1 MGIINLLP
9 EEISNKIAA
18 GEVVE
23 RPASVIKELVENSID
38 AGSTAVSVEI
48 KKGGTTYIRVSDNGK
63 GMSREDAEIA
73 FLRHATSKIH
83 SADDLDAIYTL
94 GFRGEA
100 LSSIGAV
107 SKCDLYTKRHDDEVG
122 THVVCCGGEI
132 ESSEEEGMP
141 DGTYFEVHNL
151 FFNTPARMNFL
162 KRDAT
167 EAAAV
172 TDIME
177 RFILSHP
184 EISFRYSIDGKEKY
198 FTSGDGNPKSSFYAV
213 YGRSYINSV
222 IPVDYQTG
230 LLRITGLIGKG
241 DAARPNRSYQSF
253 FVNGRYVK
261 SIRLSNTVEA
271 AYKNQIMV
279 NKHPMLVLN
288 IEIDP
293 RLTNVNVHPTKLEVK
308 FSRDDEVF
316 RALFHAVENAL
327 YAIAN
332 VPKIERSEMRSE
344 FARDKASTAAQEMIT
359 SAAPVQNRYAPERT
373 AANPADNIN
382 TRFSKAAHNA
392 EETHGQKPIQQSAAP
407 GNEMNA
413 AFSQGGIQSA
423 DIQTGAPEQTIGT
436 RFSHAAEE
444 DMRRGAEGVP
454 QDTNLRNEADV
465 SQGENTAA
473 AAEKTDKPDPFTS
486 YALDN
491 DEEYFRRKRAE
502 LVGEKAE
509 APEKDNDSLSEISE
523 SIKVDILTSNIPGA
537 AYDESDE
544 DMSSGWDFDRR
555 ELHVIGQLFNT
566 YIIAQSGDT
575 MIIADQHAAHERLK
589 YEELK
594 KSLAEHRVNS
604 QMLLAPIAV
613 NVTAGEHA
621 VFMENTEKFEELGF
635 EIEDFG
641 ENALI
646 IRATPEPLD
655 GDELQQLVLEI
666 IDNLANGSRG
676 VVSEKMEHALY
687 TIACKAA
694 VKANHKYDNK
704 QLEALLNAVLD
715 MGNINT
721 CPHGRPIIVT
731 MTKKELE
738 REFKRIV

>member
-1 MGIINLLP
+1 MGIINILP
-9 EEISNKIAA
+9 SEISNMIAA

-23 RPASVIKELVENSID
+23 RPASVVKELVENSID

-48 KKGGTTYIRVSDNGK
+48 KKGGVTYIRVSDNGK
-63 GMSREDAEIA
+63 GMSREDAETA
-73 FLRHATSKIH
+73 FVRHATSKIS
-83 SADDLDAIYTL
+83 SAEDLDAIYTL

-107 SKCDLYTKRHDDEVG
+107 SKTHLYTKRHDDEVG
-122 THVVCCGGEI
+122 AHVICCGGEI
-132 ESSEEEGMP
+132 ESSAEEGMP
-141 DGTYFEVHNL
+141 DGTVFEVCSL

-167 EAAAV
+167 EAAAI

-184 EISFRYSIDGKEKY
+184 EISFRYIIDGKEKY

-222 IPVDYQTG
+222 IPVDYQTE

-241 DAARPNRSYQSF
+241 DAVRPNRSYQSF

-261 SIRLSNTVEA
+261 SIRLSNTAEA

-293 RLTNVNVHPTKLEVK
+293 RFTNVNVHPTKLEVK

-327 YAIAN
+327 YTIVN
-332 VPKIERSEMRSE
+332 VPKIERSEPRYE
-344 FARDKASTAAQEMIT
+344 FERDKASTAAQETI
-359 SAAPVQNRYAPERT
+359 VQNTPQIQP
-373 AANPADNIN
+373 PAEE
-382 TRFSKAAHNA
+382 KAAEGA
-392 EETHGQKPIQQSAAP
+392 KSEPPESAPRNYGAVQV
-407 GNEMNA
+407 
-413 AFSQGGIQSA
+413 FS
-423 DIQTGAPEQTIGT
+423 
-436 RFSHAAEE
+436 
-444 DMRRGAEGVP
+444 
-454 QDTNLRNEADV
+454 
-465 SQGENTAA
+465 GENMQNTAPSQVVNNGQTVEA
-473 AAEKTDKPDPFTS
+473 KSAVPEANIPQTENVRKSTAEKTAEAYADVYKAAYPNEEGSRITT

-502 LVGEKAE
+502 LIGDKAE
-509 APEKDNDSLSEISE
+509 APEADNDNLAEISE
-523 SIKVDILTSNIPGA
+523 SIKVDILTSSIPANLEPEEEEHHG
-537 AYDESDE
+537 
-544 DMSSGWDFDRR
+544 GWDFDRS
-555 ELHVIGQLFNT
+555 ELRIIGQLFNT

-594 KSLAEHRVNS
+594 KSLAEHRVHS
-604 QMLLAPIAV
+604 QMLLAPVAV

-621 VFMENTEKFEELGF
+621 VFMENTEKFAELGF

-655 GDELQQLVLEI
+655 GEELKQLVLEI
-666 IDNLANGSRG
+666 IGNLSDGSG
-676 VVSEKMEHALY
+676 GAVSEKTEHALY